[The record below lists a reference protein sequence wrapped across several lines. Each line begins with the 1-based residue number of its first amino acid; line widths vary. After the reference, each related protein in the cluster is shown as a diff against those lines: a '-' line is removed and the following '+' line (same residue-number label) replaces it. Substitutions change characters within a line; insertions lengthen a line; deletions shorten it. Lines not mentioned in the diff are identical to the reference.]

1 MTRVT
6 IDVGGTFTDC
16 LVLDQH
22 GKSQAFK
29 SPTTP
34 QDPTVGLLNVL
45 DKAARSFGL
54 TLQQFMSDV
63 GLLIAHGTTLSTN
76 ALLTGNIAKVGLIT
90 THGFRDTLQIRRGY
104 KNVHTSRFNLF
115 VPPYRPLVPRYLRL
129 GVRERTLY
137 TGEIETPVN
146 EADVQ
151 QAVLQ
156 FKQHGV
162 EAVAVCFLHSC
173 VNPSNE
179 RRAAEICRR
188 AMAGIHVTTSHE
200 VLPVFREFE
209 RFSTAVVSAAVG
221 PITERYLK
229 ILTDKLVD
237 IGFKGKLYIVQG
249 GGMVQ
254 SVEESA
260 RRAVSLICSGPA
272 AAPSGAI
279 RLGAVAG
286 SNNLFSVDMGGTSY
300 DVCLIRDGVIPTT
313 DANWVGEEFVAM
325 KLVDVPSVGAG
336 GGSIASINS
345 LGLLQVGPQS
355 AGADPGPAC
364 YGKGGERPTTTDA
377 DLVLGFIPAD
387 YFLGGEIVLDDKLAH
402 AAVNKVAQPLGM
414 EVAQAAFA
422 IFTTVNAVMADKMTE
437 ISTKRGYDIRDF
449 ILVVGGG
456 AGPVHGGHVA
466 ELLEIPKVIVPRF
479 AATYSAFGMLN
490 MELGRDFARSII
502 SRRSLLDLARLN
514 RLFAEMEDEAQQVLG
529 KLGVAPDDVVF
540 KRSLEMRYI
549 GQFHEVLVTD
559 VPLGKIGPQELEEIV
574 KAFHRRHKELYT
586 FEMPEREAEFLN
598 AGLKATARRQLLP
611 LAAIPRASGNVEEC
625 VKRRRPVLWDPARG
639 YQDTPIFDGER
650 LGAGHQIRGP
660 AVIEEPAT
668 TVVIPASYDCIVDEV
683 RNYVL
688 VRRQA
693 A

>member
-313 DANWVGEEFVAM
+313 DANWVGR
-325 KLVDVPSVGAG
+325 
-336 GGSIASINS
+336 NS
-345 LGLLQVGPQS
+345 SP
-355 AGADPGPAC
+355 
-364 YGKGGERPTTTDA
+364 
-377 DLVLGFIPAD
+377 
-387 YFLGGEIVLDDKLAH
+387 
-402 AAVNKVAQPLGM
+402 
-414 EVAQAAFA
+414 
-422 IFTTVNAVMADKMTE
+422 
-437 ISTKRGYDIRDF
+437 
-449 ILVVGGG
+449 
-456 AGPVHGGHVA
+456 
-466 ELLEIPKVIVPRF
+466 
-479 AATYSAFGMLN
+479 
-490 MELGRDFARSII
+490 
-502 SRRSLLDLARLN
+502 
-514 RLFAEMEDEAQQVLG
+514 
-529 KLGVAPDDVVF
+529 
-540 KRSLEMRYI
+540 
-549 GQFHEVLVTD
+549 
-559 VPLGKIGPQELEEIV
+559 
-574 KAFHRRHKELYT
+574 
-586 FEMPEREAEFLN
+586 
-598 AGLKATARRQLLP
+598 
-611 LAAIPRASGNVEEC
+611 
-625 VKRRRPVLWDPARG
+625 
-639 YQDTPIFDGER
+639 
-650 LGAGHQIRGP
+650 
-660 AVIEEPAT
+660 
-668 TVVIPASYDCIVDEV
+668 
-683 RNYVL
+683 
-688 VRRQA
+688 
-693 A
+693 